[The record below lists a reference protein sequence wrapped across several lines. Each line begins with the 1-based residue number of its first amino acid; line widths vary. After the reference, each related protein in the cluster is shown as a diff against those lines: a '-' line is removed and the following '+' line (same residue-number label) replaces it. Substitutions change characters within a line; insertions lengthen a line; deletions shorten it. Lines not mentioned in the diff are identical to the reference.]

1 MASLGGRHPS
11 GDICLII
18 GDGVNRNHRV
28 DVRVGL
34 CCKEEVQGELLLG
47 GLEQALP
54 VAAPFVGGDLEE
66 GYFQPGPPPSGLGVG
81 SVGAEWPSAKKPFSD
96 SWTPA

>member
-28 DVRVGL
+28 DV
-34 CCKEEVQGELLLG
+34 QGELPLG